1 MSLNQQS
8 VEICVATVT
17 FGNTVLNK
25 PIALPRVDELRQP
38 KSVSLPING
47 HRLYVSC
54 KMTRVPIKSADVLFL
69 SLKKMI
75 SHESIYQFVLKD
87 KQ

>member
-17 FGNTVLNK
+17 FGDKVLNK

-54 KMTRVPIKSADVLFL
+54 KMTRDPIKSADVFFV

-75 SHESIYQFVLKD
+75 SHEFIYQFVLKD